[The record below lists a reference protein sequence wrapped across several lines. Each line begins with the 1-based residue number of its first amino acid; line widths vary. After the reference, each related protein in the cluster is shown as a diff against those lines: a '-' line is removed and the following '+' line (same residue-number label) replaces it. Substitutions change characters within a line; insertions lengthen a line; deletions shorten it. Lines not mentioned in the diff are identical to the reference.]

1 MARSDGARRWARRW
15 ARWLAAHRW
24 RQHGVRWLLMTVVGM
39 PLVIVLAA
47 GGLPDWTPA
56 IVVALVLVM
65 DDAVGR
71 YVKRWSAAPE
81 PRGGEQAP
89 G

>member
-1 MARSDGARRWARRW
+1 
-15 ARWLAAHRW
+15 
-24 RQHGVRWLLMTVVGM
+24 MTVVGM